1 MYFWNCFLL
10 KLFSDCIDTPF
21 AKQFLA
27 IILPPHFSYSDR
39 NILFGIWLLVN
50 KNDSVLVLS
59 VCFEKTTVEIYCWL
73 QWLLIIWFVLSF
85 CFFVCD
91 CGNWFF
97 SQQLRQLC
105 LFVGRWVRLWAHWP
119 WIVVDR
125 DIWNTDLDDGKSHR
139 IWFCFVLQQFC
150 RQSHLQYIL
159 SLISKDQAQT
169 SFTVKF
175 FWAVGRLVLCG
186 KIGIQADRQC
196 LWIILNDFSFFS
208 AKSMFKTVAVF
219 SSI

>member
-175 FWAVGRLVLCG
+175 FELWGGWYCAEKSAFRQ
-186 KIGIQADRQC
+186 IGSVC
-196 LWIILNDFSFFS
+196 ESFWTTFPFFS